1 MNIHLHIFISFFKEQ
16 GRVWVKIWVKIIE
29 KLDRNFQWN
38 KSPSSFYI
46 EFMGMK
52 THWKPISA

>member
-1 MNIHLHIFISFFKEQ
+1 MNIHLHIFICFFKGQ
-16 GRVWVKIWVKIIE
+16 DRIWVKIWVRIIE

-38 KSPSSFYI
+38 KSPPSFYI

-52 THWKPISA
+52 THRKSISA